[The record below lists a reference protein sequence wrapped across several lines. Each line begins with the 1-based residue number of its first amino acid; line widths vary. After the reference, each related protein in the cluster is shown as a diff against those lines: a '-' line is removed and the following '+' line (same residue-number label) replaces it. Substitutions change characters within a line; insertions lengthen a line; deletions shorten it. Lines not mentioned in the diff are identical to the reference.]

1 MQKLSA
7 DSGLDR
13 DDGTAFSPSMRKK
26 FAVREAMH
34 VLERLREQHTQGLKV
49 DEQHKGRRS
58 GTKLF
63 GVMAKIKSALQAQVS
78 EEAADIMQEG
88 ANNVADMTEE
98 AVGDVQD
105 AVNESVHNV
114 VAVAKEEKEEL
125 LAHAETVVDALT
137 DDIKHKFD
145 ELKEQAK
152 VYVDKYKEDV
162 ANVLSTELGEAVD
175 EGIQCLA
182 KTLNQGECDAMHS
195 CTYKPK
201 GCAFSIT
208 CCGLSAEYVANAT
221 AAIRIVLDGGHA
233 YVADLKDMANAS
245 AHTILEYA
253 IGNGTAIAE
262 MGEESLEDVHE
273 AIHAET
279 EALSDTVNN
288 TVNVLIGQIEN
299 IIEDTVNELKEEAS
313 KQEEGE
319 EKIVEAEES
328 VILEEEEAAVEE
340 TEAELAS

>member
-34 VLERLREQHTQGLKV
+34 VLERLRQQHTQGLKV

-63 GVMAKIKSALQAQVS
+63 GIFAKVKSALEALVS
-78 EEAADIMQEG
+78 DETADILQEG

-114 VAVAKEEKEEL
+114 VAVAKEEKEEI
-125 LAHAETVVDALT
+125 LAHAEMVVDTLT
-137 DDIKHKFD
+137 DDIKHEFD
-145 ELKEQAK
+145 KLKEQAK
-152 VYVDKYKEDV
+152 EYVDKYKEDV
-162 ANVLSTELGEAVD
+162 VNVLSTELGEAVD
-175 EGIQCLA
+175 EGLQCLA
-182 KTLNQGECDAMHS
+182 KTFNQGECDAMHA
-195 CTYKPK
+195 CTYKPN
-201 GCAFSIT
+201 GCAFGIT

-221 AAIRIVLDGGHA
+221 AAIRIVLDEGHE

-245 AHTILEYA
+245 AQIILEYA

-262 MGEESLEDVHE
+262 TGEESLADVQE

-279 EALSDTVNN
+279 EALADTVNN
-288 TVNVLIGQIEN
+288 TVNVLIGQIEK
-299 IIEDTVNELKEEAS
+299 IIDDTVNELKEEAG
-313 KQEEGE
+313 KAEEEE
-319 EKIVEAEES
+319 EKVVEAEET
-328 VILEEEEAAVEE
+328 VILEEEEAAMEE
-340 TEAELAS
+340 TEAELSN